1 MRIAIVTDAWHPQVN
16 GVVTTLTR
24 TVAILREAG
33 HEGMVIQ
40 PWMFKTF
47 PCPTYPE
54 IRLSL
59 FPGRKIGKILD
70 AFAPDAIHI
79 ATEGFLGWAA
89 RSYCRNKGLRF
100 TTSYHTRFP
109 EYIRLRFPIPLRFS
123 YGCMRRFHAGA
134 TRTMVVTDEL
144 RAELSQYGFG
154 NLTLWSR
161 GVDTEI
167 FKPWSKGFLTD
178 ARPIYVFVG
187 RVAVEKNIE
196 DYLKLELSGTKYVIG
211 DGPALKEMQKKY
223 PHVRFT
229 GYKKGVALARHMAAA
244 DVFVFP
250 SRTDT
255 FGLVMLEAM
264 ACGLPVAA
272 YPVTGP
278 KNIIR
283 QGVTGVLSEDLGK
296 AVQEALLLDGKEC
309 RSFAEK
315 YSWKKCTAQ
324 FFSNLAIPAA
334 GKSSVGV
341 INAILQS
348 DRVSCTRTADG
359 QG

>member
-24 TVAILREAG
+24 TVANLREAG
-33 HEGMVIQ
+33 HEVMVIQ

-59 FPGRKIGKILD
+59 FPGRKIRKILD
-70 AFAPDAIHI
+70 VFAPDAIHI
-79 ATEGFLGWAA
+79 ATEGFLGWSA
-89 RSYCRNKGLRF
+89 RSYCLKKGLRF

-109 EYIRLRFPIPLRFS
+109 EYIRLRVPIPLRFS
-123 YGCMRRFHAGA
+123 YVYMRRFHAKA
-134 TRTMVVTDEL
+134 TRTMVATDEL
-144 RAELSQYGFG
+144 RSELSQYGFR

-167 FKPWSKGFLTD
+167 FKPRAKSFLTD
-178 ARPIYVFVG
+178 QRPIYVFVG

-196 DYLKLELSGTKYVIG
+196 EYLKLELSGTKYVIG
-211 DGPALKEMQKKY
+211 AGPALKEMQKKY

-229 GYKKGVALARHMAAA
+229 GYKKGIALAKHMAAA

-272 YPVTGP
+272 YPVAGP
-278 KNIIR
+278 KNIVR
-283 QGVTGVLSEDLGK
+283 QGVTGILNEDLGK
-296 AVQEALLLDGKEC
+296 AVQEALALDSHAC
-309 RSFAEK
+309 RLFAGK